1 MAAEPAG
8 LFEPVR
14 REPTLAATVAQGI
27 ERLIREGRLAAGAHL
42 PSERALAE
50 QFGVSRTVVREAV
63 RTVAASGL
71 LDVRHGSGTLVTAPP
86 PELVAR
92 SVSHYLRAREVAHVH
107 EIRRMLET
115 EIAGVAAERR
125 TEADVD
131 RLRELLAELP
141 ARAGDRAALAA
152 ADIEFHRA
160 LAAAT
165 RNPFFAVLHD
175 SLADVLLTVRRHA
188 FSLAGS
194 VELAHGHHSRILE
207 AVAAADAPAA
217 RDAMRR
223 HLVDGERWLRRA
235 LEQGPV
241 A

>member
-1 MAAEPAG
+1 MAVDPAG
-8 LFEPVR
+8 LFERVR

-27 ERLIREGRLAAGAHL
+27 ERLIREGRLEAGAQL

-50 QFGVSRTVVREAV
+50 RFGVSRTVVREAV

-92 SVSHYLRAREVAHVH
+92 SVSHYLRAGRVEDVH
-107 EIRRMLET
+107 EIRLMLET
-115 EIAGVAAERR
+115 EIAAVAAERR
-125 TEADVD
+125 TEADLE
-131 RLRELLAELP
+131 RLRELLAELR
-141 ARAGDRAALAA
+141 ARAGDRDALAG
-152 ADIEFHRA
+152 ADVAFHRA

-188 FSLAGS
+188 FSVAGA
-194 VELAHGHHSRILE
+194 VELAHGHHARILD
-207 AVAAADAPAA
+207 AVSAADPAAA
-217 RDAMRR
+217 REAMRR
-223 HLVDGERWLRRA
+223 HLADGERWLQRA
-235 LEQGPV
+235 L